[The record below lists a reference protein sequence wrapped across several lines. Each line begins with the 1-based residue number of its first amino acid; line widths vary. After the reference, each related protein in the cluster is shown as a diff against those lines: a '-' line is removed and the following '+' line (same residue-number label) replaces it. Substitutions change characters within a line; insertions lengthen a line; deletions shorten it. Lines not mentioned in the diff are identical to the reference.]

1 MSLFREDGTGTPCGM
16 SPRAQ
21 EVMVYLGA
29 NVRRVRRERGLTQ
42 EALAEAVG
50 LELRT
55 VARIESGTA
64 NVVLSTL
71 VDLSDALGVK
81 PGALL
86 KEAEM
91 PEVKR
96 GRPRRV

>member
-1 MSLFREDGTGTPCGM
+1 MTPH
-16 SPRAQ
+16 AE
-21 EVMVYLGA
+21 EVRTYLGA
-29 NVRRVRRERGLTQ
+29 NVRRLRNERGLTQ

-50 LELRT
+50 VELRT
-55 VARIESGTA
+55 VARIEAGTA

-71 VDLSDALGVK
+71 VDLADALGVK

-86 KEAEM
+86 KQAEM

-96 GRPRRV
+96 GRPRRGE